1 MLKAT
6 PNGAVPTVDQIHA
19 CFAAT
24 QAKRE
29 PRTRKLVDAAHAE
42 QSTAA
47 LEKPVTEVVLN
58 LLVPLLSPDQK
69 INPWSANIEGGT
81 CLEMLPVPKRAR
93 FVPFQ
98 DELPA
103 TPLASSGKDIKI
115 LTAAALLM
123 LIGVAQ
129 VSLVLHPDIFQ
140 PGNTFLGSPL
150 KQSYTGIPAIDSF
163 LSALVYCFSEPV
175 AGASLSQY
183 LQCVY
188 FLINLLPA
196 VFIMTVE
203 SYRNGNWLSP
213 VSLPVVFGIV
223 YQTMG
228 AGKILPLYFLVSL
241 YTSSNKVYTRTTGRP
256 IPVAVAKALVPALC
270 LGAVLPTV
278 AMFMPHADPLAHQ
291 NAIAFW
297 QPLPVYVAFLTWSF
311 SRLISMVRKSD
322 KAETSPFDWE
332 LFEQKDLAP
341 LYAGYTFVFAVTAV
355 SHAYALLYSSSNS
368 LNLWETFFSLPAMRD
383 VGLTGDIFGF
393 FKYDMV
399 LAMAAILVWSLYS
412 VFELRR
418 LGYVTTVQAVRAG
431 LAVLAGQV
439 VVGPGATYAGLWAW
453 RENAIASS
461 VIDAK

>member
-6 PNGAVPTVDQIHA
+6 PDGAVPTVEQIHA

-29 PRTRKLVDAAHAE
+29 PRAWKLVHASHAE

-47 LEKPVTEVVLN
+47 LEGAITEAFLN
-58 LLVPLLSPDQK
+58 LLGPHMSVDQK
-69 INPWSANIEGGT
+69 VNPWTTNIEAGHR
-81 CLEMLPVPKRAR
+81 LEMLPVPKRAR

-123 LIGVAQ
+123 LFGVAQ
-129 VSLVLHPDIFQ
+129 VSLVLHPDIFL
-140 PGNTFLGSPL
+140 PSNTFQGSPL
-150 KQSYTGIPAIDSF
+150 KESFTGIPAIDVF
-163 LSALVYCFSEPV
+163 LHALVYCFSEPV
-175 AGASLSQY
+175 AGASPHQH

-188 FLINLLPA
+188 FLINLLPV

-203 SYRNGNWLSP
+203 SYRNGSWLSP
-213 VSLPVVFGIV
+213 VSLPVLYGIA

-228 AGKILPLYFLVSL
+228 IGKILPLYFLISL
-241 YTSSNKVYTRTTGRP
+241 YPTSNKIYTRTTGRP
-256 IPVAVAKALVPALC
+256 IPAAVAKALVPALC

-278 AMFMPHADPLAHQ
+278 AMFMPHADPVAHQ

-297 QPLPVYVAFLTWSF
+297 QPLPVYVALLTWGF
-311 SRLISMVRKSD
+311 SRLIGM
-322 KAETSPFDWE
+322 AEGSNKTATALLEQE
-332 LFEQKDLAP
+332 LFEQKDLVP
-341 LYAGYTFVFAVTAV
+341 LYAGYTSVFAVSAV
-355 SHAYALLYSSSNS
+355 SHGYALLYSSRNS
-368 LNLWETFFSLPAMRD
+368 VSLWETFLNLPAVRD
-383 VGLTGDIFGF
+383 VGLTGDIAAF

-399 LAMAAILVWSLYS
+399 LAVAAMLVWGLYS

-418 LGYVTTVQAVRAG
+418 LGYVTTAQAVRAG
-431 LAVLAGQV
+431 LAVVAGQA

-461 VIDAK
+461 VIDGK